1 MIEFTLKSYT
11 SSILIGN
18 KTFGIR
24 IFDGLESIEETQV
37 KVVLC
42 SEQEFIEKYK
52 PKGVSYIN
60 IVEGEINFFYSDIV
74 TINESTQDEIVKTIK
89 GRYAIYRRTKNTKQ
103 GEIIF
108 VKWN

>member
-1 MIEFTLKSYT
+1 MVEFTLKSYT
-11 SSILIGN
+11 SSILIGK

-24 IFDGLESIEETQV
+24 IFDGLESIEETQI

-42 SEQEFIEKYK
+42 SEQEFVENYK
-52 PKGVSYIN
+52 PKVVSYIN
-60 IVEGEINFFYSDIV
+60 IVEGEINFFYTDIV
-74 TINESTQDEIVKTIK
+74 TINETNQDEIVKTIN
-89 GRYAIYRRTKNTKQ
+89 GRYAIYRRTKNTKE